1 MPVSSRSF
9 SSKQAIKERI
19 MKTVSYKKI
28 NRYGSNPSFGD
39 EKEAGGGKP
48 FAARSLLISG
58 EYTRLSIKLTER
70 DGIRSQQTTLVLG
83 KTYI

>member
-19 MKTVSYKKI
+19 MKTVSYKKT

-39 EKEAGGGKP
+39 EKEAG
-48 FAARSLLISG
+48 AASLL
-58 EYTRLSIKLTER
+58 L
-70 DGIRSQQTTLVLG
+70 LG
-83 KTYI
+83 AF